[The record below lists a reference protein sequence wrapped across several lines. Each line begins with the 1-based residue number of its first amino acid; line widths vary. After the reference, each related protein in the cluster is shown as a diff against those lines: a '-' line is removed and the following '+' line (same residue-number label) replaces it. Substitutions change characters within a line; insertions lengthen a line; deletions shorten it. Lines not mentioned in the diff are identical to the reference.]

1 MEQKALETLWLLA
14 LFLIMKKSKEISP
27 VEDKRITGSEA
38 KPVVRILATVPS
50 PEKEIGY
57 ILWGLEEEEIPVEI
71 EEVGEKPLKIL
82 AKQAA
87 DGSKLNVGIA
97 ISGTNKMAV
106 LHHRDLPVEKP
117 LFSME
122 ADEFNLAQLRMLG
135 ANAARLVKGNP
146 LLFHPEQDYSSNMK
160 DSIQLQQNTLNDV
173 AKISINQL
181 GQLITLVVTELL
193 TYRDR
198 QG

>member
-1 MEQKALETLWLLA
+1 
-14 LFLIMKKSKEISP
+14 MKKSKDISP
-27 VEDKRITGSEA
+27 VEDKRATGSEA
-38 KPVVRILATVPS
+38 KPVVRILSTAPS

-57 ILWGLEEEEIPVEI
+57 ILWGLEEEEIPAEI
-71 EEVGEKPLKIL
+71 EEVGEKPLKTL

-97 ISGTNKMAV
+97 VNGTDQMAV
-106 LHHRDLPVEKP
+106 LHHRDLPIDKP
-117 LFSME
+117 LFSMA

-146 LLFHPEQDYSSNMK
+146 LLFHSEQAFSSVPK
-160 DSIQLQQNTLNDV
+160 DSTQLDQHAQNDLAQVTQ
-173 AKISINQL
+173 NQL
-181 GQLITLVVTELL
+181 EKLITLVVTELL
-193 TYRDR
+193 TNIER